1 MKITQNAYFPNGFS
15 EFLHF
20 NQNISEQKISLI
32 LQHIV
37 KHIPQI
43 LEEALTLFLVLT
55 MQRSET
61 KAFCLSLK

>member
-43 LEEALTLFLVLT
+43 LEEALTLF
-55 MQRSET
+55 
-61 KAFCLSLK
+61 

>member
-1 MKITQNAYFPNGFS
+1 MCIYLKKKIKIKYAKDEIFSCKSMKITQNAYFPNGFS

-43 LEEALTLFLVLT
+43 LE
-55 MQRSET
+55 
-61 KAFCLSLK
+61 